1 MTTDWLEPAAGGKFC
16 HLEPP
21 KRNFPYKNT
30 GFGEVFKGEN
40 TEILREKNGGF
51 LKNPTGTP
59 AFTCDFGLKTKV
71 AQKAKISI
79 SACFPDDWELSTL
92 L

>member
-30 GFGEVFKGEN
+30 GFCEVFKGKN
-40 TEILREKNGGF
+40 AEILKKLE
-51 LKNPTGTP
+51 
-59 AFTCDFGLKTKV
+59 AFKE
-71 AQKAKISI
+71 
-79 SACFPDDWELSTL
+79 PPL
-92 L
+92 LQIRD